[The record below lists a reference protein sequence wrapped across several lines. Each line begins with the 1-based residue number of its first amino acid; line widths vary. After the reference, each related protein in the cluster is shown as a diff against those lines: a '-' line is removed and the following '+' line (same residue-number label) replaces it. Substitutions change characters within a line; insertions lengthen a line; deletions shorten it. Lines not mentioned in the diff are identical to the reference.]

1 MTNSVTLGS
10 VIRAEWIKFRSVRST
25 MWGYLVTLLLTWGIG
40 ILITSAI
47 RSQWATFDPIRKLV
61 FDPVSKS
68 LAGTLFAQLAVGVI
82 GVLFIASEYSSGSIR
97 TTLSAVPN
105 RTQLVLGKVIVLG
118 VTTIIFCEIV
128 CVGAF
133 LIGQRIFSGVVPTA
147 SLANG
152 AVLRSVLFAGVYLTL
167 LAIFGFSLGLIVRV
181 QSAAISIFASLLLV
195 VPIVDFLL
203 PLNWQTHITK
213 FQPSALGRAM
223 MSTLPPDQLFNA
235 GTALAILSAYVAVV
249 FAAGLIIMNR
259 RDA

>member
-10 VIRAEWIKFRSVRST
+10 VTRAEWIKFYTVRST
-25 MWGYLVTLLLTWGIG
+25 MWGYLVTLILTLGIG

-47 RSQWATFDPIRKLV
+47 RSQWTTFDPVRKII
-61 FDPVSKS
+61 FDPVSTS

-82 GVLFIASEYSSGSIR
+82 GVLFIASEYSTGAIR

-105 RTQLVLGKVIVLG
+105 RTQLVVGKLIVLS
-118 VTTIIFCEIV
+118 VTTLIFCEFV

-147 SLANG
+147 SLDNG
-152 AVLRSVLFAGVYLTL
+152 AVVRSVLFAGVYLTL
-167 LAIFGFSLGLIVRV
+167 LAIFGFSLGLVVRV
-181 QSAAISIFASLLLV
+181 QAAAISIFTSLLLV
-195 VPIVDFLL
+195 VPIIDFLL
-203 PLNWQTHITK
+203 PQSWQAHITK

-223 MSTLPPDQLFNA
+223 MSTSPPDQFFSA
-235 GTALAILSAYVAVV
+235 GTALAILTAYVVV
-249 FAAGLIIMNR
+249 VLAAGLIIMHR